1 MLSRTF
7 IKEAR
12 EPGKYRDE
20 NNLYLVIPK
29 ARPAGGTWQF
39 IYSHAGRARAMG
51 LGKRTRNAED
61 VRAEARAARKLLGQG
76 IDPLDHRT
84 AEAAAEE
91 QRRAH
96 ATTFSAAAASYIAAH
111 ETGWRSAVVRRQW
124 RRRLAKYALPL
135 IGEKAVSEITTE
147 DVLAILAPHWNRAVD
162 TMDHV
167 RLGIERIL
175 DYSKVRGWR
184 DGPNAGTWR
193 GHLKLLLPAK
203 GKLKVV
209 VKHHAALDWREAPAF
224 TASLREREGT
234 PDRALE
240 FLILTAARSGEVRE
254 ATWGEID
261 IKAAIWTLAPQRMK
275 GGKAHRVPLSGAA
288 LALLDRVKATRELG
302 ALVFPSTVAPSRP
315 MADNRLIGV
324 LRGMGQ
330 DVTVHGFRSTF
341 RDWAAEATAH
351 PNHVVE
357 QALAHVA
364 GDKVE
369 RAYRRGDLFA
379 KRAALMSDWA
389 SYLAQPTAEIVRPMA
404 AE

>member
-1 MLSRTF
+1 MGLSRTF
-7 IKEAR
+7 IKEHR
-12 EPGKYRDE
+12 VPGKYRDD

-29 ARPAGGTWQF
+29 ERPAGGTWQF
-39 IYSHAGRARAMG
+39 IYMRHGVSHAMG
-51 LGKRTRNAED
+51 LGKRGRNPKN
-61 VRAEARAARKLLGQG
+61 VRADADAARELLEQG
-76 IDPLDHRT
+76 IDPLDHRD
-84 AEAAAEE
+84 ASAAAEE
-91 QRRAH
+91 QRQAH

-111 ETGWRSAVVRRQW
+111 ETGWRSQVVRRQW
-124 RRRLAKYALPL
+124 RRRLAKYAMPL
-135 IGEKAVSEITTE
+135 IGEKAVSAITTE
-147 DVLAILAPHWNRAVD
+147 DMLAILTPHWNRAVD

-175 DYSKVRGWR
+175 DYSKVLGWR
-184 DGPNAGTWR
+184 DGPNPATWR

-224 TASLREREGT
+224 IASLREHEGMAE
-234 PDRALE
+234 RCLE
-240 FLILTAARSGEVRE
+240 FGILTAARSGEVRE
-254 ATWGEID
+254 ATWDEID

-275 GGKAHRVPLSGAA
+275 GGQAHRVPLCAAA

-341 RDWAAEATAH
+341 RDWAAEATHH

-369 RAYRRGDLFA
+369 RAYRRGDLFI
-379 KRAALMSDWA
+379 KRRALMDDWCM
-389 SYLAQPTAEIVRPMA
+389 YLARAEVVQLIHSA
-404 AE
+404 